1 MNLSW
6 AYECLLVE
14 IMRMTSANKDRKL
27 VFNVQFQFKAH
38 MIIYG
43 SQFCTEHI

>member
-14 IMRMTSANKDRKL
+14 IMRVTSANKDRKL
-27 VFNVQFQFKAH
+27 VFNLQFQYYTDVMMVVH
-38 MIIYG
+38 ELDL
-43 SQFCTEHI
+43 S